1 MGKKGE
7 KKKREKKS
15 GRKKVGEKTGGALS
29 PKPMSRHAVTRNS
42 KRETLRNPAQRTTK
56 KLLKFVSHQ
65 TANHCHVFREF
76 LQQVLCQFNGTHSML
91 STCTPMQMSSS
102 VCTYKTRISLIL
114 NETVFF
120 QFVRQMPPQRLG
132 DVRRPNM
139 ALRTFH
145 TTRLHS
151 ISFGFRPSSSCPC
164 SCSPSVREWV
174 TS

>member
-1 MGKKGE
+1 
-7 KKKREKKS
+7 
-15 GRKKVGEKTGGALS
+15 
-29 PKPMSRHAVTRNS
+29 MSRHAVTRNS

-56 KLLKFVSHQ
+56 KLLRFVSHQ

-76 LQQVLCQFNGTHSML
+76 LQQVLCQFTGTHSML

-102 VCTYKTRISLIL
+102 VCTYITRIALHLERNRVLSICSP
-114 NETVFF
+114 NV
-120 QFVRQMPPQRLG
+120 PSQRLG

-151 ISFGFRPSSSCPC
+151 ISFGFRPSGSCPC
-164 SCSPSVREWV
+164 SCSPSRTPALRKVVWSSTTKSCVFQITFVE
-174 TS
+174 TPC